1 MRGDVLDAARWEVLT
16 PEEFGDEALAWDGP
30 GYEQTLAWRN
40 ARGAVEIGTAPLKQL
55 VAQANR
61 APALVEE
68 VRALRDAIG
77 EARERLI
84 RLDSNASWMLHR
96 GKHEWDENAINHA
109 IGDARRMV
117 EEIDALLPTTEGG
130 GEG

>member
-68 VRALRDAIG
+68 IRALREALRMCRDSLIDAG
-77 EARERLI
+77 REHAPAVAR
-84 RLDSNASWMLHR
+84 
-96 GKHEWDENAINHA
+96 
-109 IGDARRMV
+109 AR
-117 EEIDALLPTTEGG
+117 ALLPTTEGG